1 MNSMINYLL
10 EVNAGLLLFMFIYW
24 AVLRNETQFW
34 FKRAYLLSALLGS
47 LIFPL
52 FHFNAQIST
61 QVIPSIGKLIP
72 TYWLPE
78 IVINGDGSTTTFKA
92 SSSIS
97 IWKVTEWI
105 YLSALTFLILLFLYR
120 IISIVKLFANSLTY
134 RWRNYFVSETNEAK
148 PTFSFFHFILI
159 GQANQLDQKEKEDIL
174 LHESIHVQKLHSLD
188 ILLVNI
194 VGIVCWFNP
203 IIRIYK
209 KTLVQLH
216 EFEADARSVAN
227 KDVDTY
233 CVLLAKVALQS
244 ADFPLAN
251 HFNNSL
257 IIKRINM
264 MKTMKRK
271 IQNWKVA
278 ALVAIVPLFFFVV
291 ACQDQLTTLKEIGK
305 NSTIATDIPTEVKNQ
320 IAILEAKNPKKSY
333 ILIEMNE
340 EGRKQLDQLQFENAE
355 TGKGF
360 SSMHVIHTDKNSDG
374 QGRSFV
380 ILEKGEQTN
389 MIADMTAS
397 ADEVFSVVEETAT
410 PKEGM
415 PAFYK
420 YIAENMKYPQE
431 ARETKT
437 EGKVYVQFI
446 INIDGS
452 LSDIR
457 VVKGIGKGCDEE
469 SIRVIKASP
478 AWNPGKQKGII
489 VKQRYTLP
497 IMFSL
502 TGQKSSNSSTEV
514 IQSND
519 ETMTVEFAKALYNGK
534 LVLTGQVVRTNDGAP
549 LPGVNL
555 VIKNGQDGTVT
566 DSDGRF
572 KFEPA
577 AQQGEIVFSFVGFKR
592 LEISF

>member
-1 MNSMINYLL
+1 MNTMINYLL
-10 EVNAGLLLFMFIYW
+10 EANVGLLFFMFIYW
-24 AVLRNETQFW
+24 AVLRNETQFT
-34 FKRAYLLSALLGS
+34 FKRTYLLFALMCS
-47 LIFPL
+47 LVFPL
-52 FHFNAQIST
+52 FHFNAPASAQI
-61 QVIPSIGKLIP
+61 IPSIGQLIP

-78 IVINGDGSTTTFKA
+78 IVINGNGTTAAEKV
-92 SSSIS
+92 SSGLS
-97 IWKVTEWI
+97 IWAVFEWV
-105 YLSALTFLILLFLYR
+105 YLTAILFLVALFLYR
-120 IISIVKLFANSLTY
+120 IISIVRLFANSLTY
-134 RWRNYFVSETNEAK
+134 RWQNYFVSETDEAK
-148 PTFSFFHFILI
+148 PTFSFFNFILI
-159 GQANQLDQKEKEDIL
+159 GQANQLNQKEKEEIL
-174 LHESIHVQKLHSLD
+174 IHESIHIQKLHSLD

-203 IIRIYK
+203 IVRIYK

-216 EFEADARSVAN
+216 EFEADARAVEN

-233 CVLLAKVALQS
+233 CGLLAKVALQS
-244 ADFPLAN
+244 AEFPLAN

-257 IIKRINM
+257 TLKRIAM
-264 MKTMKRK
+264 MKTMKHK
-271 IQNWKVA
+271 IQTWKMA
-278 ALVAIVPLFFFVV
+278 ALVAVVPLFLLVV

-305 NSTIATDIPTEVKNQ
+305 NSTITTDIPIEVKNQ

-340 EGRKQLDQLQFENAE
+340 DGRKQLDQLESQNTE

-360 SSMHVIHTDKNSDG
+360 SSIHVIHTDKNSDG

-420 YIAENMKYPQE
+420 YLAENMKYPQE

-437 EGKVYVQFI
+437 EGKVFVQFI

-514 IQSND
+514 IQSNG
-519 ETMTVEFAKALYNGK
+519 ETMTVEFAKALNNGK

-566 DSDGRF
+566 DSNGRF
-572 KFEPA
+572 KFQPPT
-577 AQQGEIVFSFVGFKR
+577 QQGEIVFSFVGFKSQ
-592 LEISF
+592 EVSF